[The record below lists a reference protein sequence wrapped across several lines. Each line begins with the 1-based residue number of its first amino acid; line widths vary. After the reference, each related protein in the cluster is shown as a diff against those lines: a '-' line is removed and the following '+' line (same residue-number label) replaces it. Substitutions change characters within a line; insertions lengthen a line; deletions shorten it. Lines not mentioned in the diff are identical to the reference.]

1 MRTRNF
7 QEATLLQHVPSQPPQ
22 HLRPR
27 MLEPLEFSCRIQGLE
42 QPRVTPNLD
51 LDAMPDARLWEMGAV
66 PEMESLRI
74 AKPFSWQYA
83 PVVS

>member
-1 MRTRNF
+1 
-7 QEATLLQHVPSQPPQ
+7 
-22 HLRPR
+22 

-51 LDAMPDARLWEMGAV
+51 SDAMPDARLWEMGAV
-66 PEMESLRI
+66 PEILRMESLGT

>member
-1 MRTRNF
+1 
-7 QEATLLQHVPSQPPQ
+7 
-22 HLRPR
+22 

-66 PEMESLRI
+66 PEILRMELKNSETVLLAICSGR
-74 AKPFSWQYA
+74 
-83 PVVS
+83 